1 MITCA
6 SLASHDFFITVPA
19 DHPAFVGHFPGHPV
33 LPGVVLLAEV
43 LAGVERCLRLP
54 MDRIVIR
61 VAKFHAPVSP
71 GATLAV
77 ELVQGNGI
85 VFTVASG
92 ETRVASGALA
102 LDPAATDPLISD
114 LPAAE
119 RIAPEADTGEPITR
133 EPTSPA
139 TAADEAASDRA
150 RPATPRD
157 ASGATRSAG

>member
-43 LAGVERCLRLP
+43 VAGVERCLGLP
-54 MDRIVIR
+54 MDRIVIK

-85 VFTVASG
+85 VFTVRSG

-102 LDPAATDPLISD
+102 LDPAPTDTLI
-114 LPAAE
+114 PNMPTAE
-119 RIAPEADTGEPITR
+119 RTAPESITPEPTTR
-133 EPTSPA
+133 EPTRSA
-139 TAADEAASDRA
+139 TAPDEAPVRA
-150 RPATPRD
+150 GSGARRD
-157 ASGATRSAG
+157 ANGDTR